1 MPETWLQ
8 VPKAKA
14 IAERTEDNRSFMLI
28 GADADKNA
36 NILTNTIK
44 RFARLGFEVIKG
56 DTIEEAAEKAGV
68 PPKVLAETVREFNA
82 AVKAGKAKELDPPY
96 EYDEPHALETGPFYM
111 IPAAGGMA
119 STFGGP
125 KINRDAQVIN
135 FERRPIP
142 GLYAA
147 GAAAGGVWVYDDI
160 GGNQL
165 GGGMVF
171 GRVAARHAAARAK
184 SRKNA

>member
-1 MPETWLQ
+1 
-8 VPKAKA
+8 
-14 IAERTEDNRSFMLI
+14 
-28 GADADKNA
+28 
-36 NILTNTIK
+36 
-44 RFARLGFEVIKG
+44 
-56 DTIEEAAEKAGV
+56 
-68 PPKVLAETVREFNA
+68 
-82 AVKAGKAKELDPPY
+82 
-96 EYDEPHALETGPFYM
+96 M

>member
-1 MPETWLQ
+1 KCLLRFWALS
-8 VPKAKA
+8 
-14 IAERTEDNRSFMLI
+14 DL
-28 GADADKNA
+28 
-36 NILTNTIK
+36 LTTC
-44 RFARLGFEVIKG
+44 R
-56 DTIEEAAEKAGV
+56 
-68 PPKVLAETVREFNA
+68 
-82 AVKAGKAKELDPPY
+82 
-96 EYDEPHALETGPFYM
+96 FYM

-125 KINRDAQVIN
+125 KINKDAQVVN

-142 GLYAA
+142 GLY
-147 GAAAGGVWVYDDI
+147 AAGGVWVYDDI

-171 GRVAARHAAARAK
+171 GRVAARHAAGRAA

>member
-1 MPETWLQ
+1 
-8 VPKAKA
+8 
-14 IAERTEDNRSFMLI
+14 
-28 GADADKNA
+28 
-36 NILTNTIK
+36 
-44 RFARLGFEVIKG
+44 
-56 DTIEEAAEKAGV
+56 
-68 PPKVLAETVREFNA
+68 
-82 AVKAGKAKELDPPY
+82 
-96 EYDEPHALETGPFYM
+96 M

-125 KINRDAQVIN
+125 KINKDAQVVN

-147 GAAAGGVWVYDDI
+147 GAAAGGGWVYDDS

-171 GRVAARHAAARAK
+171 GRVAARHAAGRDA